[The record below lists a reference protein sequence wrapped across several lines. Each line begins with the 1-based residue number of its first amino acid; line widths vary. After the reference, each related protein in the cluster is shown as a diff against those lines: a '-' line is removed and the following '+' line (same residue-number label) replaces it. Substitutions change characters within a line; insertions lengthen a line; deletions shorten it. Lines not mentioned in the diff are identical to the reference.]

1 MATFSASDGTRLSY
15 RVTGDG
21 DPLVC
26 LPGGPMQD
34 SIYLDD
40 LGGLS
45 DHRRLVVLDL
55 RGTGRS
61 AVPEDSSSYRCDR
74 MVDDVEALREHLG
87 LRRMDLLGHSA
98 GVNLAALYAARYPE
112 NVGRLALTAPSGI
125 AVGIS
130 ITGETRRDTA
140 MPRKNEPWFPAAFA
154 ALTAITTNRGT
165 AADWAAITPFFYGRW
180 DAVAQEHSAARDR
193 QTNREAAAIFGSDG
207 AYAPAATRA
216 ALAAVHAPVLL
227 LTGEYDVNSP
237 PPTVTEFAGLF
248 PAARLVVQPE
258 AGHFPWLDDP
268 GRFTAAVT
276 AFLAAPGDE

>member
-1 MATFSASDGTRLSY
+1 MHTFSAPDGTRLSY

-26 LPGGPMQD
+26 LAGGPMQD

-45 DHRRLVVLDL
+45 GHRRLVVLDL

-74 MVDDVEALREHLG
+74 MVDDVEALRAHLG

-98 GVNLAALYAARYPE
+98 GVNLATLYAARYPG
-112 NVGRLALTAPSGI
+112 NVGKLALIAPSGT
-125 AVGIS
+125 AVGIT
-130 ITGETRRDTA
+130 ITGETRRETA
-140 MPRKNEPWFPAAFA
+140 MLRKNEPWFPAAFA

-165 AADWAAITPFFYGRW
+165 EADWAAITPFFYGRW
-180 DAVAQEHSAARDR
+180 DAVAREHDAARDR
-193 QTNREAAAIFGSDG
+193 QTNREAAGIFGSDG
-207 AYAPAATRA
+207 AYSPETTRA
-216 ALAAVHAPVLL
+216 ALADFHAPVLL
-227 LTGEYDVNSP
+227 LGGEYDLNSP

-248 PAARLVVQPE
+248 PAAHLVVQPE
-258 AGHFPWLDDP
+258 AGHFPWLDDVD
-268 GRFTAAVT
+268 RFAAAVT
-276 AFLAAPGDE
+276 AFLA